1 MKFKDFLNEGNLS
14 PSIDDNDVLSTL
26 ESLSIQ
32 YSRTKNDDGSLVYE
46 FDNRYSLKYDG
57 SLFTLYRHGNR
68 IHYENARNLRE
79 IEAALEKWTS
89 SYKLNDADEIEDTEE
104 DLDGIV
110 AKMKDEE
117 KDDENSD
124 TSDDDEYPEE
134 EDEDEE
140 KDEDD
145 EDEEEDKK

>member
-1 MKFKDFLNEGNLS
+1 M
-14 PSIDDNDVLSTL
+14 
-26 ESLSIQ
+26 
-32 YSRTKNDDGSLVYE
+32 VYE

-134 EDEDEE
+134 EDEDD
-140 KDEDD
+140 DEDN